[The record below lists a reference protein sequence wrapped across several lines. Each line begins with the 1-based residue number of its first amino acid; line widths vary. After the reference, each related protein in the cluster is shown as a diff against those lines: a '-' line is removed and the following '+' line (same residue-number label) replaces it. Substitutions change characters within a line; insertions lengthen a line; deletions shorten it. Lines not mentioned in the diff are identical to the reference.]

1 MEKAVR
7 WNPPGLELCWDVQ
20 QKDKEARECKKID
33 KKVIN
38 GPYSLR
44 GIEMEVK
51 KGAN

>member
-7 WNPPGLELCWDVQ
+7 WNLPGLGALLGRTAEGQGSKRVQ
-20 QKDKEARECKKID
+20 KID